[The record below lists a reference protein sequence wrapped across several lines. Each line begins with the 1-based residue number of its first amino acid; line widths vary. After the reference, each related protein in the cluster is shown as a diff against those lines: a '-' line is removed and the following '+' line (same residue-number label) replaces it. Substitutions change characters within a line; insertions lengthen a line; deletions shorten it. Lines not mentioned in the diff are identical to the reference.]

1 MNAKPYAQELYSAYC
16 AAVGGKAYNGQ
27 PLPSAQEFWDDPTKT
42 AQAKAWEAVAE
53 KAMKGKLP
61 ETEEARDALFKELLE
76 DHVTLHGTELLE
88 KYCPRLGGLAK
99 LIAGAVAGALV
110 TAIGALAAMCQTSC
124 TTMTKQTDANGVV
137 TERAFSMDPEF
148 AKRALE
154 LWGVPHVPSVI
165 RTEK

>member
-1 MNAKPYAQELYSAYC
+1 MNTKIYAQTLYTAYC
-16 AAVGGKAYNGQ
+16 EAVGGRAYNGQ

-53 KAMKGKLP
+53 KVMKGKLP

-99 LIAGAVAGALV
+99 LIAGAVAGALM
-110 TAIGALAAMCQTSC
+110 AGLAALAGMLSSC
-124 TTMTKQTDANGVV
+124 TTAVKQTSPDGSV
-137 TERAFSMDPEF
+137 TERVF
-148 AKRALE
+148 ALDAATARDLVKLY
-154 LWGVPHVPSVI
+154 GMPQIPCVNV
-165 RTEK
+165 TK

>member
-61 ETEEARDALFKELLE
+61 ETEEARAALFKELLE

-99 LIAGAVAGALV
+99 LIAGVVAGALM
-110 TAIGALAAMCQTSC
+110 AGLAALAATLSSC
-124 TTMTKQTDANGVV
+124 TTAVKQTSPDGSV
-137 TERAFSMDPEF
+137 TERVF
-148 AKRALE
+148 ALDAATARDLVKLY
-154 LWGVPHVPSVI
+154 GMPQIPCVNV
-165 RTEK
+165 TK